1 MAGEIEELEH
11 RMRAAA
17 EAMDFELARQLR
29 DQINLVR
36 GGASVDDAAAA
47 DTSRLKRQRNG
58 AMGLG
63 TSQSKPTPPA
73 GWKAPAKPDPMTS
86 GRSLKRR

>member
-1 MAGEIEELEH
+1 MSGEMEELEN

-29 DQINLVR
+29 DQLHLIR
-36 GGASVDDAAAA
+36 GGASAEEAAIA
-47 DTSRLKRQRNG
+47 DTAGLTRQQNG

-63 TSQSKPTPPA
+63 TASPSRRGPPA
-73 GWKAPAKPDPMTS
+73 GHLRESQT
-86 GRSLKRR
+86 R

>member
-1 MAGEIEELEH
+1 MSGEIEELEQ

-29 DQINLVR
+29 DQINLIR
-36 GGASVDDAAAA
+36 GGASADEAASVETAG
-47 DTSRLKRQRNG
+47 LIRQQNG

-63 TSQSKPTPPA
+63 TSQSKPMPPFGWTPP
-73 GWKAPAKPDPMTS
+73 KKPDPMTS
-86 GRSLKRR
+86 NRSRKRR